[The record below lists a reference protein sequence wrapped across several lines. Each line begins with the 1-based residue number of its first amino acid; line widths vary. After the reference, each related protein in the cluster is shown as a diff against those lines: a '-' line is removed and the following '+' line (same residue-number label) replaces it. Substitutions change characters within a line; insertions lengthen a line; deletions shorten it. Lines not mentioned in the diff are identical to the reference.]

1 MSSLEL
7 VTKYH
12 IAKQIFNEYNVEKII
27 NSPKQE
33 NYRNKINLSFGL
45 FNGKKDVGSLQK
57 NFSVIPAKL
66 NNKASIIS
74 IKICEFMRDWVNS
87 NSKLDII
94 NNTDFSGFWRHITIH
109 NNRLHHVMI
118 IFHIQNLDKHQ
129 DTWIL
134 EFTDL
139 KFKLSKFIESNNY
152 FLNSIYYQNSN
163 TKKETRNT
171 DAYHLIYGEKS
182 FIEVLDNYKF
192 NISPGSF
199 FQVNS
204 DTAEIIYNKI
214 KSLVDGDD
222 KVILDLCCGTGTI
235 GCFLDKNA
243 KKVYSIDYSKKNC
256 YDAEINRY
264 MNNCMNQIIIHG
276 KIEECV
282 PKLIKTI
289 NITDNI
295 ILIINPPRKGLDK
308 KIALFIK
315 KLFHVKQIIYI
326 SCNIKTLDR
335 DLNIMNLKSSIKN
348 IIPINQFPNT
358 NHLELIIN
366 IVR

>member
-7 VTKYH
+7 FTKSH
-12 IAKQIFNEYNVEKII
+12 IVKQIFNGYNIERII
-27 NSPKQE
+27 NSPNNK

-45 FNGKKDVGSLQK
+45 YNGIKEVGTLQK
-57 NFSVIPAKL
+57 NFSVIPAKY
-66 NNKASIIS
+66 NNKASLIS
-74 IKICEFMRDWVNS
+74 IKICEFM
-87 NSKLDII
+87 SKWINIKSELDIF
-94 NNTDFSGFWRHITIH
+94 NNKDYSGFWRHITIH
-109 NNRLHHVMI
+109 NNRLNHIMI
-118 IFHIQNLDKHQ
+118 IFHIQNLKIHKN
-129 DTWIL
+129 TWLI

-139 KFKLSKFIESNNY
+139 KFELAKFINNNNY

-171 DAYHLIYGEKS
+171 DPYYLIYGDKT

-214 KSLVDGDD
+214 QSFVISKN

-235 GCFLDKNA
+235 GCFVAKDA
-243 KKVYSIDYSKKNC
+243 KKVYSIDYSEKNC
-256 YDAEINRY
+256 YDAKTNRY
-264 MNNCMNQIIIHG
+264 LNQLNNQIIIHG
-276 KIEECV
+276 KIENVV
-282 PKLIKTI
+282 P
-289 NITDNI
+289 DI
-295 ILIINPPRKGLDK
+295 ISKIDRKDEIVIIINPPRRGIDK

-315 KLFHVKQIIYI
+315 NLQYISQIIYI
-326 SCNIKTLDR
+326 SCNINSLNR
-335 DLNIMNLKSSIKN
+335 DLDVMELKQSIKN

-358 NHLELIIN
+358 NHIELIVN
-366 IVR
+366 LLR